1 MRLRT
6 LWLPIILLALAGCG
20 EGEEIKLE
28 KGPYLQVDRESLGF
42 GLEFGS
48 GTFIGTTGFNSLY
61 LENRGDQPLKL
72 TGVSKTGNAAFTLRL
87 PTELAEGQPLV
98 LESLKRAFIE
108 VQFKPQDVKLYQGVL
123 AIKWDNAGTEVTKE
137 IALSGCGIRPPNDT
151 LPEVCKP
158 AP

>member
-6 LWLPIILLALAGCG
+6 LWLPIILLAVAGCG

-61 LENRGDQPLKL
+61 LENRGDQPLEITK
-72 TGVSKTGNAAFTLRL
+72 VSKTGDGVFTLRL
-87 PTELAEGQPLV
+87 PTELAEGQTLV
-98 LESLKRAFIE
+98 LQSLKRAFIE
-108 VQFKPQDVKLYQGVL
+108 VQFKPSDEKLYRGVL
-123 AIKWDNAGTEVTKE
+123 SIESNAGNSATTQ
-137 IALSGCGIRPPNDT
+137 IPLSGCGIRPPNDT
-151 LPEVCKP
+151 LPEVCKV